1 MEPDPTPDD
10 AWTARNRDQDGLV
23 LRVETIDVG
32 PHRIHA
38 TVEQRGAG
46 RPLLLIN
53 GIGATGELFRP
64 FRQQIADRET
74 IAFDAP
80 GVGSSSTPI
89 LPPTMRQLA
98 SVVARMVADLGHE
111 EVDVL
116 GISWGGALAQEMTRR
131 HPRLVR
137 RLVLAATLPGVT
149 AVLGNPTALSLLVSP
164 MRYYSPSYLERVA
177 PALYGGDIL
186 DHPDVLAEQSYVR
199 SNRAPSMLGYLY
211 QLMAIATWTSLP
223 WMRRCR
229 QPTLVLTGTDDPI
242 IPVANGRI
250 LASGYPNARLEIVE
264 GGGHLFLFTTPERS
278 ARLVLDFLD
287 DPTLDDG

>member
-1 MEPDPTPDD
+1 M
-10 AWTARNRDQDGLV
+10 
-23 LRVETIDVG
+23 
-32 PHRIHA
+32 
-38 TVEQRGAG
+38 
-46 RPLLLIN
+46 LIN

-80 GVGSSSTPI
+80 GVGSSSTPL

-98 SVVARMVADLGHE
+98 SVVAGMVADLGHDQ
-111 EVDVL
+111 VDVL
-116 GISWGGALAQEMTRR
+116 GISWGGALAQELTRR

-149 AVLGNPTALSLLVSP
+149 GMLGNPTALTLLMSP
-164 MRYYSPSYLERVA
+164 LRYYSPSYLERVA

-186 DHPDVLAEQSYVR
+186 DHPDVLLEHRHVR
-199 SNRAPSMLGYLY
+199 SSRSSSMMGYLFE
-211 QLMAIATWTSLP
+211 LMAIATWTSLP
-223 WMRRCR
+223 WMRQCR

-250 LASGYPNARLEIVE
+250 LASGYPNARLEIID
-264 GGGHLFLFTTPERS
+264 GGGHLFLFTEPEVC

-287 DPTLDDG
+287 EPDPDEPDRPGRPR